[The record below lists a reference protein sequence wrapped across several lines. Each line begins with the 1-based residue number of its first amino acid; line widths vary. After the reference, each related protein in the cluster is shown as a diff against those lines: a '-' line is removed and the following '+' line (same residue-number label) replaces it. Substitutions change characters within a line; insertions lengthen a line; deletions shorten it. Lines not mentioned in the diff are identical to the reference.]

1 MAHASEDANDK
12 ALWIT
17 LAQSWVRLA
26 EHAAHMSASSEAAAI
41 AGKAAVQDA
50 LALQPADQN
59 LNFKF
64 AGVRPAHGWKAP
76 PGRGF
81 VRAASA
87 AAFVTLR
94 DAY

>member
-26 EHAAHMSASSEAAAI
+26 EHAAHMGASSEAAAI

-50 LALQPADQN
+50 LALQPAD
-59 LNFKF
+59 
-64 AGVRPAHGWKAP
+64 
-76 PGRGF
+76 
-81 VRAASA
+81 
-87 AAFVTLR
+87 
-94 DAY
+94 

>member
-26 EHAAHMSASSEAAAI
+26 EHAAHMSASSEAAAV

-50 LALQPADQN
+50 LALQPAD
-59 LNFKF
+59 
-64 AGVRPAHGWKAP
+64 
-76 PGRGF
+76 
-81 VRAASA
+81 
-87 AAFVTLR
+87 
-94 DAY
+94 

>member
-50 LALQPADQN
+50 LALQPA
-59 LNFKF
+59 NFKF